1 MHAAKTA
8 MIYLFLYNVWG
19 TECR

>member
-1 MHAAKTA
+1 MPQKTA